1 MFLNKKVW
9 VDINTIV
16 WNTLDK
22 QVADR
27 LDYVSVKHI
36 WDMVEESVYDAVGIT
51 IDSNSTIIEM
61 ELREYELGI

>member
-16 WNTLDK
+16 WDTLDK

-27 LDYVSVKHI
+27 LNYVSKYV
-36 WDMVEESVYDAVGIT
+36 WDMVEESVYDAVGVS

-61 ELREYELGI
+61 ELIDYEL

>member
-16 WNTLDK
+16 WDALDK

-27 LDYVSVKHI
+27 LNYVSKYV
-36 WDMVEESVYDAVGIT
+36 WDMVEESVYDAVGVS
-51 IDSNSTIIEM
+51 IDSNSTIIEI
-61 ELREYELGI
+61 ELKEYDFKN

>member
-16 WNTLDK
+16 WDTLDQ

-27 LDYVSVKHI
+27 LNHVSKYVWEI
-36 WDMVEESVYDAVGIT
+36 VEESVYDAVGVS